1 MNEESKPG
9 PHRPRWIGS
18 LVVLVLTSILLTG
31 ALELVAYLGAK
42 TFVDGVTA
50 DTGQALHNLTPLAM
64 GRRYSDILSDRLFG
78 ACRNVPYD
86 QVSKC
91 FAAHRTPQGVEMIW
105 PLTRALFTL
114 IHQIFGESAVHFIVD
129 SMQLIA
135 GFLALFFAMAR
146 LKILQYVFL
155 PQFTIAVIPLGILFS
170 CLLSLPLLWL
180 LHFVAT
186 VIGGILPQAGAS
198 VVGGVWA
205 GFIFECSGRTVEG
218 GLHHT
223 VASVVE
229 RILPRM

>member
-9 PHRPRWIGS
+9 PHRPRWISS
-18 LVVLVLTSILLTG
+18 LVVLVVTSIVLTA
-31 ALELVAYLGAK
+31 ALELAAFLGAK
-42 TFVDGVTA
+42 TFVDGVTT
-50 DTGQALHNLTPLAM
+50 DTDAALHNLTPLEM
-64 GRRYSDILSDRLFG
+64 GRRYSDILSDRLVG
-78 ACRNVPYD
+78 ACRTVPYD
-86 QVSKC
+86 QVRAC
-91 FAAHRTPQGVEMIW
+91 FAAHPTPTGFNMIW
-105 PLTRALFTL
+105 PLTRALFSL
-114 IHQIFGESAVHFIVD
+114 IRQIFGESPVHFIVD

-135 GFLALFFAMAR
+135 GFLALFFVMAS

-155 PQFTIAVIPLGILFS
+155 PQFMIAVIPLGILFS

-223 VASVVE
+223 VAGAVE